1 MLTQPML
8 PCFSY
13 LVSHSHLSFVQSE
26 VTHLVVGRMYQCLLG
41 SLLLDRKQIWHLE
54 SPSEGGAAEEQG
66 MFGVHPRAESCPV
79 MQCDGLCS
87 LP

>member
-1 MLTQPML
+1 
-8 PCFSY
+8 
-13 LVSHSHLSFVQSE
+13 
-26 VTHLVVGRMYQCLLG
+26 MYQCLLG